1 MSVKLGHSNVRTGP
15 GNFGLKE
22 IWSGNDSLPRLSTG
36 GMLRHLFFRAWG
48 GILSS
53 PVTALVSIVT
63 IAVSLFLF
71 GLFLMVVSNL
81 RQALVTTQSDM
92 TLTVFLTEAANDAVI
107 KQLTADLKAL
117 PEVASVSLTTKDQA
131 LARLR
136 RDLSEAKGVL
146 DGLENSNPLPE
157 SLEVTF
163 RPLLDARA
171 TFAALKNEF
180 ENRDGVE
187 LVHFRQGTLGQLGR
201 VLELFR
207 YAVMG
212 ALALMLLLTGF
223 IIANTIRLALFSRK
237 DEIEIMWL
245 VGATQGFVRAP
256 YLFEGI
262 IKGFCGS
269 VTSLVFLFLFFR
281 AVNQIIVT
289 NPIIAEV
296 LPRLQFLGF
305 VAIALVIFLG
315 VGVGALGSFLA
326 VKRFLSS

>member
-1 MSVKLGHSNVRTGP
+1 MKLTHSNLRIGP
-15 GNFGLKE
+15 GTFGLKE

-36 GMLRHLFFRAWG
+36 GMVRHLFFRAWR

-53 PVTALVSIVT
+53 PVTALVSVVT

-71 GLFLMVVSNL
+71 GLFLMVVSNV
-81 RQALVTTQSDM
+81 REALVITQSDM
-92 TLTVFLTEAANDAVI
+92 TLTVFLTEAANDAVT

-117 PEVASVSLTTKDQA
+117 PEVSGVSLMTKDQA
-131 LARLR
+131 LAYLR
-136 RDLSEAKGVL
+136 RDLSEAQGVL
-146 DGLENSNPLPE
+146 DGLESSNPLPA

-163 RPLLDARA
+163 RPLADARA
-171 TFAALKNEF
+171 TFAAVKKQF
-180 ENRDGVE
+180 ETRDGVE
-187 LVHFRQGTLGQLGR
+187 LVHFRQGALGQLGR

-237 DEIEIMWL
+237 EEIEIMWL

-262 IKGFCGS
+262 IKGLCGS
-269 VTSLVFLFLFFR
+269 VASLVCLLVFER
-281 AVNQIIVT
+281 AVNQIIMT

-305 VAIALVIFLG
+305 TGICLVIFLG
-315 VGVGALGSFLA
+315 VGVGGLGSFLA
-326 VKRFLSS
+326 VRRFLRS